1 MPSGSYFYSTAHYM
15 HLWKTLNDNALHRL
29 FTPIFP
35 LSLFCF
41 YSLSLFIYSQS
52 CLWKTYRHSYENLC
66 NSASVVYI
74 YEKFT
79 IGQELEQGQVDG
91 SFPAWILLQCNAI
104 TSRSKHFPTANGHQL
119 AALIFASHVIQHSS
133 IVDKGIQFPRRVKK
147 RIYTQMV
154 II

>member
-1 MPSGSYFYSTAHYM
+1 M
-15 HLWKTLNDNALHRL
+15 HLWKTLYDNALHRL
-29 FTPIFP
+29 FIPIFP
-35 LSLFCF
+35 LSLFCV

-52 CLWKTYRHSYENLC
+52 CLWKTCRHSYERITILCANLC
-66 NSASVVYI
+66 NSTSVVYI

-79 IGQELEQGQVDG
+79 IRQELEQSQVDG

-147 RIYTQMV
+147 RIYTQMA